1 LWRFY
6 TAGIGTPM
14 PFTSVGALLGWAL
27 LAITLLKKGA
37 LQHSFVQIA
46 AASLV
51 YYFVALAGFVIGG
64 FVPTPVPILG
74 TPPNEYASPPC

>member
-14 PFTSVGALLGWAL
+14 LFTSGGALLGWAL

-46 AASLV
+46 AALSS
-51 YYFVALAGFVIGG
+51 
-64 FVPTPVPILG
+64 TILSHW
-74 TPPNEYASPPC
+74 PDLSSADSS